1 MGAMSQGRWTVFV
14 AVAWVVPLAWL
25 ALLPLVMVSDGAVVS
40 SPTAVFGT
48 GRWDDSL
55 IVLETYGETPLRTG
69 DAILAVEGRPVAELV
84 GDGDVATASEA
95 DVLSYRVLRPDNN
108 GLDVIR
114 VVEVPLVRYPLVAAL
129 AANPH
134 WALTGLGLLVAGT
147 ILAWR
152 RKRSRL
158 AALTL
163 GAGAG
168 LLVGLSGQ
176 PFGMHAVAVSG
187 ATPGWPHL
195 VGEVVLVLG
204 LGAVVVAVWAFPQP
218 SDRLGP
224 AGALLLV
231 GAPYAAYAVW
241 VLAYALPQPAP
252 AQRQAQLDL
261 LLPAAVAAALLVALG
276 LGLGRGRARSVEE
289 RLAVRLLVLAA
300 LGSVLVMATLDW
312 VPTLLRGSPL
322 LPREVVVLAVVPV
335 VLACWVAAVLAWRLV
350 EIDATLRRSLVQG
363 VIAAAVGGVFVAV
376 ASGVNLAS
384 GTSVTALVTGGVVAL
399 ALLPIAVLLRR
410 VAIRAV
416 YGDRA
421 FPNRVVS
428 ELRRLEPTTAPESAL
443 QEALGLLSRSLRLS
457 YAAVETVGTPG
468 EEAWR
473 VAVGDPRGRP
483 TTVELAVAGT
493 PVGSLEMEV
502 DPLREPFGARDQRL
516 LEDVGTQVGAL
527 VQALAGNR
535 ELQRTRERLVIARE
549 EERRRLRRDLHDG
562 LGPSLATQ
570 LMRLEVARDMV
581 DRDPAEAGALLDQLT
596 DQAEADIA
604 EIRRL
609 VDGLRPPAL
618 ELGLVT
624 ALRERAAQ
632 HNQAVAYAPAGL
644 TWSVVSDELG
654 PLPAAVEVA
663 AYRIALEAVTNAIRH
678 SDGTSCEVTI
688 RRLPGALALEIGDD
702 GAGAGTTAG
711 TGVGLGSMRDRAEEL
726 GGTCTVSTTPGGGTL
741 VSAVLPVTGPG
752 PTEPVDEEP
761 D

>member
-384 GTSVTALVTGGVVAL
+384 GTSVAALVTGGVVAL

-428 ELRRLEPTTAPESAL
+428 ELRRLEPATAPESAL

-457 YAAVETVGTPG
+457 YAAVETAGPRARRRGGSRSGTPAAG
-468 EEAWR
+468 RRPWSWR
-473 VAVGDPRGRP
+473 WPARRWGRWRWRSTRCASRSGPATSGCSRTSGPRW
-483 TTVELAVAGT
+483 
-493 PVGSLEMEV
+493 
-502 DPLREPFGARDQRL
+502 ARWCRRWPATASCSARAQRL
-516 LEDVGTQVGAL
+516 VS
-527 VQALAGNR
+527 
-535 ELQRTRERLVIARE
+535 ARE

-618 ELGLVT
+618 D
-624 ALRERAAQ
+624 
-632 HNQAVAYAPAGL
+632 AG
-644 TWSVVSDELG
+644 
-654 PLPAAVEVA
+654 A
-663 AYRIALEAVTNAIRH
+663 RH
-678 SDGTSCEVTI
+678 
-688 RRLPGALALEIGDD
+688 GA
-702 GAGAGTTAG
+702 AGAG
-711 TGVGLGSMRDRAEEL
+711 RR
-726 GGTCTVSTTPGGGTL
+726 STTMRWRSLPPG
-741 VSAVLPVTGPG
+741 
-752 PTEPVDEEP
+752 
-761 D
+761 